1 MTLTPAQHYQRA
13 DELLAELETYDPIA
27 ATRVPTTQFKL
38 RLAEVHA
45 RLAQSPWWPDLVA
58 DRDDD
63 PTAHQC
69 EPWQHLEHPDGGCY
83 CGACGARPPRPY
95 LDWDTG
101 KPKPCPIET
110 RCATG
115 DRL

>member
-45 RLAQSPWWPDLVA
+45 RLAQSPWWPDVF
-58 DRDDD
+58 DD
-63 PTAHQC
+63 
-69 EPWQHLEHPDGGCY
+69 EFEHPTGDQIDILR
-83 CGACGARPPRPY
+83 ARIHGPH
-95 LDWDTG
+95 
-101 KPKPCPIET
+101 IET
-110 RCATG
+110 RSATG